1 LPKGLITTMAT
12 TEVSAFEVFLRM
24 AETNDKALRLAP
36 LANILNM
43 KVVKAGTQVTIG
55 VEGNV
60 LARIMS
66 GEFCGGLL
74 LCETKRFDELK
85 AEMENL

>member
-1 LPKGLITTMAT
+1 MAKS
-12 TEVSAFEVFLRM
+12 VGAFEVFSRM

-66 GEFCGGLL
+66 GEFFGGLL